1 MMTLELSGI
10 IPPVI
15 TPFDA
20 EENYSPGAMQE
31 ILDRLIEGGVHAIF
45 VVGSVSEFYSLRLEE
60 IKEVIR
66 TSVRAVNGRVPV
78 LTGTG
83 AIATRDAIELSRYAE
98 DAGADGLS
106 VLTPFFI
113 KLNEEELFQHY
124 ATIAQAVKIP
134 VLGYANPARAG
145 GMTLSAQLMKR
156 LSGEFEN
163 VIGIKYSSNDFASL
177 LEYKAACSPS
187 FKVFTGLDTVI
198 FDAVIND
205 CAGAVPGLANLVPAL
220 AVSIYEHARAGRWK
234 EAREAQSKLAP
245 LRAAYSLGSFPSV
258 LKEAACM
265 LGLPAGPTRRPIQPL
280 TPEARNR
287 LRGVLVEVLG
297 EDMLPPA

>member
-1 MMTLELSGI
+1 MMTLELAGI

-20 EENYSPGAMQE
+20 DENYSPGAMQE
-31 ILDRLIEGGVHAIF
+31 ILDRLIEGGVHAVF
-45 VVGSVSEFYSLRLEE
+45 VVGSVSEFYSLRMEE

-66 TSVRAVNGRVPV
+66 TSVRAVDGRVPV
-78 LTGTG
+78 LAGTG

-98 DAGADGLS
+98 DVGADGLS
-106 VLTPFFI
+106 ILTPFFI
-113 KLNEEELFQHY
+113 QLDEDELFQHY
-124 ATIAQAVKIP
+124 AAVAQAVKIP

-145 GMTLSAQLMKR
+145 GMTLSARLMKR

-177 LEYKAACSPS
+177 LEYKAACPPA

-198 FDAVIND
+198 FDAVVND

-220 AVSIYEHARAGRWK
+220 AVSVYEHTRAGRLK
-234 EAREAQSKLAP
+234 EAREAQSKFAP

-258 LKEAACM
+258 LKEAAHM

-280 TPEARNR
+280 TPEARSR
-287 LRGVLVEVLG
+287 LRGILVEVLG
-297 EDMLPPA
+297 EDALPVA